1 MCISG
6 FSNRLNSSYQ
16 GKILQSKDANI
27 KDTNS
32 VNDNVLDLTGD
43 KQKISNEINSSNE
56 LLAKDINSIKAVKI
70 DGKLIKMNPEQL
82 KSLVNELQEKCLNP
96 DNSLKDN
103 FKFAYFEKGTGIS
116 LFETELDISLVKD
129 VKNLTND
136 TNQILNEISSTKING
151 YKQSLTDTPVYDDV
165 NSIGSQHE
173 QKSLELG
180 KKIVNIESHINKLNN
195 EIINL
200 KTISGSESEIQSLQA
215 QIKVLSSAKDLLKA
229 HQQVQNTLSKTTGM
243 NPTQPVMI
251 ANLSKVNL
259 QLEEKTYEFK
269 SVLEENSK
277 SILDDNTKKG
287 FENILNTSL
296 KSVKINADVIKLS
309 KNNNLT
315 NVLRM
320 SNDPQSASVIMLKY
334 NYYCKGVEDNK
345 LKSEYNTADP
355 EGFTRTCIKHLEND
369 KVWAKRFD
377 DISKKV
383 ESGEYK
389 NKPEQLKLELDKMFK
404 DNNNRYFISSTK
416 VQKIIT
422 LYDNMNQAVRLN
434 KDVKGLLG
442 LIDKELNAQVH
453 SQILLTDDRYFQI
466 KNNPADIK
474 ISGFGEKTKGEFKEA
489 KDITDRL
496 LDETKG
502 DMVILD
508 EKLAAKEKEKRDKM
522 TTTGEGVAEF
532 LEETLGY
539 DSKVSFKIGAAVGAE
554 ASLLGD
560 LASGRVEAGIGAS
573 FTVEKTFGH
582 EYNYTAHID
591 FHFDAKAEGTIGFIL
606 SGSTEYKYDKVLFG
620 VGFKTPDE
628 IEVFSKKIAHLNE
641 LCQQEK
647 VEEAQNLAKEIFDE
661 LAKRTYDSSSHTVK
675 VDDNALEML
684 GVETFDETTKKTTLQ
699 GNPPI
704 NVVTET
710 ERSEIE
716 DEDFKITSKKE
727 TSTMVKDF
735 DTKTPIAASKENPFP
750 IISRTNIEIEIDLE
764 DLFDGTDMSY
774 GDEKF
779 DYEKL
784 AKVLVKN
791 NPDLEALGEKELANK
806 LKECLSNLENI
817 PAYQEIS
824 ALVDLSTTGKSI
836 EDIKSTYKDAK
847 TNSLK
852 SLESLAYSDLRAFT
866 EDDLGKKDKDS
877 NKLKPDSKDTYRG
890 WANSDKEEDEE
901 EEESPLKIK
910 TKIVIDISDD
920 AKTGNKD
927 LRIGLAVNGKYEV
940 STDDVTL
947 AGKMLGT
954 DSWYQTGAR
963 VTGRLDA
970 SVELNAVGIMSK
982 TTIAKKTEEE
992 KPKTSPVVPQIRA

>member
-6 FSNRLNSSYQ
+6 FSNRLNNTYQ
-16 GKILQSKDANI
+16 GKVLGTKETAQI
-27 KDTNS
+27 KNNGT
-32 VNDNVLDLTGD
+32 VTDNVLDLSGD
-43 KQKISNEINSSNE
+43 KQKITNEI
-56 LLAKDINSIKAVKI
+56 LAQDINSIKAVNI
-70 DGKLIKMNPEQL
+70 DGKMIKMSPEEL
-82 KSLVNELQEKCLNP
+82 KGLVDELKEKCLNP
-96 DNSLKDN
+96 NNTLKEN

-129 VKNLTND
+129 VKNLTNY
-136 TNQILNEISSTKING
+136 TNQILNEISDTKING
-151 YKQSLTDTPVYDDV
+151 KSQSLTDVPVYDDQK
-165 NSIGSQHE
+165 SIGEQHE
-173 QKSLELG
+173 KKSIELG
-180 KKIVNIESHINKLNN
+180 KQITKIDDHIAKINN
-195 EIINL
+195 EIVNL
-200 KTISGSESEIQSLQA
+200 KAVPGSESEIESLQA
-215 QIKVLSSAKDLLKA
+215 QIKTLGSAKDLLKA
-229 HQQVQNTLSKTTGM
+229 HQNVQNILSKTTGM
-243 NPTQPVMI
+243 NPTQAIML
-251 ANLSKVNL
+251 ANLSKANL
-259 QLEEKTYEFK
+259 QLEEKTYSFK
-269 SVLEENSK
+269 STLENNSK
-277 SILDDNTKKG
+277 IITDNNTKQG
-287 FENILNTSL
+287 FEKILNSSL
-296 KSVKINADVIKLS
+296 KSVQINSDVIKLS

-320 SNDPQSASVIMLKY
+320 SNDAQSASVIMMKY
-334 NYYCKGVEDNK
+334 NYYCMGVESGK
-345 LKSEYNTADP
+345 LKSSYNTADV
-355 EGFTRTCIKHLEND
+355 EGFTRTCIKHLDND

-377 DISKKV
+377 EITKKV

-389 NKPEQLKLELDKMFK
+389 NKPEQLKTELDKMFR

-434 KDVKGLLG
+434 KDVKGFLAN
-442 LIDKELNAQVH
+442 IDKELNDQVQG
-453 SQILLTDDRYFQI
+453 QILLTDDRYFQI

-489 KDITDRL
+489 KDLTDKL

-522 TTTGEGVAEF
+522 TASGEGVTEF
-532 LEETLGY
+532 LKETLGY
-539 DSKVSFKIGAAVGAE
+539 DSKVSFKVGAAVGAE
-554 ASLLGD
+554 ASVIGN

-573 FTVEKTFGH
+573 ITVEKTFGH

-606 SGSTEYKYDKVLFG
+606 SGSTEYQYDKVLFG
-620 VGFKTPDE
+620 VGFKTPEE
-628 IEVFSKKIAHLNE
+628 IEVFSRKIASLND

-647 VEEAQNLAKEIFDE
+647 LEEAENLAKEIFDE
-661 LAKRTYDSSSHTVK
+661 LSKRTYDSSSHTVK
-675 VDDNALEML
+675 VDGNALEMM
-684 GVETFDETTKKTTLQ
+684 GVESFDETTKKTTLQ

-704 NVVTET
+704 NVVTKT

-716 DEDFKITSKKE
+716 DEDFTITTKKE
-727 TSTMVKDF
+727 TSTKVKDF
-735 DTKTPIAASKENPFP
+735 ETNTPIPASKEHPFP
-750 IISRTNIEIEIDLE
+750 IISRTNIEVEIDLE
-764 DLFDGTDMSY
+764 DLFDGTDLSY

-784 AKVLVKN
+784 AKVLVAN
-791 NPDLEALGEKELANK
+791 NPDLEALGEKELAGK

-824 ALVDLSTTGKSI
+824 ALVDLRNTGKSI
-836 EDIKSTYKDAK
+836 EDAKGTLKESKSNVLK
-847 TNSLK
+847 TT
-852 SLESLAYSDLRAFT
+852 ESLAYSDLRAFT
-866 EDDLGKKDKDS
+866 EEDLGKKDKDG
-877 NKLKPDSKDTYRG
+877 NKLSSDSKDATRG
-890 WANSDKEEDEE
+890 WGSSDEE
-901 EEESPLKIK
+901 EEEESAFKIK

-920 AKTGNKD
+920 AQTGNKD

-947 AGKMLGT
+947 AGKMIGT

-963 VTGRLDA
+963 VTGRVDA

-982 TTIAKKTEEE
+982 TTIAKKPEEN
-992 KPKTSPVVPQIRA
+992 KPKNSNNIPPLRA